1 MESIKRKE
9 ATSLRKAPIYHAN
22 YQQSGDKV
30 FFHAQEAQNKKG
42 QPIKDLD
49 KLSPHG
55 QSCVYILCDKDTKP
69 LYVGITDHLSSRVS
83 QHKSTK
89 HWWEEVAN
97 IIVYT
102 CDKSIQSRV
111 EKETIEWLNP
121 PHNKTNKPKNE
132 SFLAPNFIKLE
143 NMDFRFFVE
152 LNKNG
157 FRTNSEPFLSEITAE
172 DIVRRNT
179 DKMLERHREL
189 TERANK
195 ARERVHNFQKQEN
208 VIAHGNNP
216 NKDSPIL
223 ISNFKR
229 GTKHKA
235 WKMAEMNIKKWYEY
249 KFSTSKAKEVARM
262 NFKQKREYVE
272 KNAKSC
278 FVREYMKHQHYEA
291 FCCGRLDAFDQEI
304 DKEIQLRLRNAKR
317 AGYNDVTLQ
326 DVLDTYI

>member
-1 MESIKRKE
+1 MQSIKRKE
-9 ATSLRKAPIYHAN
+9 TTALRKSPMYHASWK
-22 YQQSGDKV
+22 QQGDRV
-30 FFHAQEAQNKKG
+30 FLHAEEAQNKKG
-42 QPIKDLD
+42 EPLENLD
-49 KLSPHG
+49 KLSPSG
-55 QSCVYILCDKDTKP
+55 QSCIYILCDKDTKP

-152 LNKNG
+152 LNKAQD
-157 FRTNSEPFLSEITAE
+157 RKDSEPFLSEITAE

-189 TERANK
+189 TERTNN
-195 ARERVHNFQKQEN
+195 ARKRVQNFQEN
-208 VIAHGNNP
+208 DICHGNNP
-216 NKDSPIL
+216 DADSPMIV
-223 ISNFKR
+223 SNFKTGKKR
-229 GTKHKA
+229 KVWKLATVNITKVYDHIIDTA
-235 WKMAEMNIKKWYEY
+235 
-249 KFSTSKAKEVARM
+249 KAKKVSKM
-262 NFKQKREYVE
+262 SFKQQRYYVE
-272 KNAKSC
+272 TTAKSV
-278 FVREYMKHQHYEA
+278 FVREHMKHQHYVA
-291 FCCGRLDAFDQEI
+291 FCCGRLDSFDLEI
-304 DKEIQLRLRNAKR
+304 DYEIQHRLRNAHR

-326 DVLDTYI
+326 DILDTYI